1 MQNNEYLLIT
11 GASSGIGRQ
20 CAIQLSEKYNLI
32 LCARREDK
40 LQETKGL
47 CKNPEK
53 HLIFVC
59 DLEHIETLE
68 NNLINFIKEKNITIN
83 KFLHCAGTMGML
95 PLKLVTPDFMI
106 NCLKINL
113 VSAEI
118 ITKTLTGKRHNAN
131 MLNNIVFISSNISN
145 MGAKAFS
152 VYSAS
157 KSGLDG
163 MMRSLAMELAPKV
176 RVNSVL
182 PGAVETEMTKSIYED
197 EEKIKEIESTYPLG
211 LGSAHNIADVVEFL
225 FSDKASWITGQQI
238 IVDGGRSINISG

>member
-40 LQETKGL
+40 LQETREL
-47 CKNPEK
+47 CQNPEK
-53 HLIFVC
+53 HLVFVC
-59 DLEHIETLE
+59 NLEQIETLE

-106 NCLKINL
+106 NCLKVNL

-211 LGSAHNIADVVEFL
+211 LGSTHNIADVVEFL